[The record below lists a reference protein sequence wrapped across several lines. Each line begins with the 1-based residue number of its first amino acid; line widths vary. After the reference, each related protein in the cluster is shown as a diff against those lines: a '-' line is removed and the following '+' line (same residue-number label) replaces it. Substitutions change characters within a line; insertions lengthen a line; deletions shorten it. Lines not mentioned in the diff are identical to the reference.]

1 MVREAAAWGTEMRNS
16 DTENLNSLD
25 EGLRVRH
32 IANFPLVTCGP
43 GDDGEELFAHAEY
56 KEFDQI
62 PIKDG
67 ARITSI
73 WERSNPSQLRALD
86 DSVLVAADSPL
97 SHFIHT
103 VHEQPY
109 RLVVD
114 GTAITSI
121 VTWSDLLKLPVTVLA
136 FSLVAQLE
144 LAMNAR
150 IKEKYGD
157 ENGWLEL
164 LATKDK
170 KKIVGRLQ
178 KLQLENLA
186 LSVLELADFSDK
198 ARVLHERLAATDFEN
213 DLEHLKSLRNEI
225 AHVKDIVRSDADLKT
240 FVRRVEIAERWMGT
254 LAGEKASSAAA
265 P

>member
-1 MVREAAAWGTEMRNS
+1 MKG
-16 DTENLNSLD
+16 NLQYAGPEVLHQGCS
-25 EGLRVRH
+25 
-32 IANFPLVTCGP
+32 NFP
-43 GDDGEELFAHAEY
+43 
-56 KEFDQI
+56 
-62 PIKDG
+62 
-67 ARITSI
+67 
-73 WERSNPSQLRALD
+73 
-86 DSVLVAADSPL
+86 
-97 SHFIHT
+97 

-114 GTAITSI
+114 RTAITSI
-121 VTWSDLLKLPVTVLA
+121 VTWSDLLKL
-136 FSLVAQLE
+136 Q
-144 LAMNAR
+144 
-150 IKEKYGD
+150 
-157 ENGWLEL
+157 
-164 LATKDK
+164 DK

-213 DLEHLKSLRNEI
+213 YLEHLKSLRNEI

>member
-1 MVREAAAWGTEMRNS
+1 VG
-16 DTENLNSLD
+16 
-25 EGLRVRH
+25 
-32 IANFPLVTCGP
+32 
-43 GDDGEELFAHAEY
+43 ELFARAEY

-73 WERSNPSQLRALD
+73 WERSNPSQPRALD
-86 DSVLVAADSPL
+86 DSVLVAADNPL

-103 VHEQPY
+103 VHEQPS

-114 GTAITSI
+114 RTTITSI

-144 LAMNAR
+144 LALKAR

-240 FVRRVEIAERWMGT
+240 FVRRVEIAERWMGA

>member
-1 MVREAAAWGTEMRNS
+1 MAAKDFENDLEHLKSLRN
-16 DTENLNSLD
+16 EIAHVKGNLQYAGPEVLHQGCS
-25 EGLRVRH
+25 
-32 IANFPLVTCGP
+32 NFP
-43 GDDGEELFAHAEY
+43 
-56 KEFDQI
+56 
-62 PIKDG
+62 
-67 ARITSI
+67 
-73 WERSNPSQLRALD
+73 
-86 DSVLVAADSPL
+86 
-97 SHFIHT
+97 

-114 GTAITSI
+114 RTAITSI

-213 DLEHLKSLRNEI
+213 DLEHLS
-225 AHVKDIVRSDADLKT
+225 RS
-240 FVRRVEIAERWMGT
+240 GT
-254 LAGEKASSAAA
+254 R
-265 P
+265 